1 MIKLCINIGQL
12 ILNIVNVINSKISEI
27 NEAIEKNKK
36 WKLYLYLN
44 GQ

>member
-12 ILNIVNVINSKISEI
+12 ILNVVNVINSKISEI

-36 WKLYLYLN
+36 WK
-44 GQ
+44 